1 MKIITIYDKNEEFI
15 EYQYNS
21 IVKHVKSDYE
31 YILFNNGSDIDQ
43 IEKIDQICQKLNIKT
58 IKLTSGVTTKM
69 THSPSIKAGTAL
81 NEAFDQLTGKVLKI
95 DSDMF
100 FINDIDLSL
109 EEDLLFIPNGDNNT
123 QIWSGIFGINLDTVT
138 DKLNFLP
145 THGDTF
151 SDSYKLVE
159 NKNYTKKMFCFI
171 HYYELGINSR
181 DKSLAD
187 TLTEYC
193 EDIYTIN
200 MNGDCNLSL
209 NSTNILSYEKVSL
222 CDEFLNHDWLYKKV
236 LDYREILEKYNFPL
250 HVTNRK
256 YDVDFVVI
264 DNIDCLLHFKSSNW
278 TPNDQYMADKKIA
291 LFKFLNNN

>member
-43 IEKIDQICQKLNIKT
+43 IEKIDQICQRLNIKT
-58 IKLTSGVTTKM
+58 IKLKSGVATKM
-69 THSPSIKAGTAL
+69 ASTPSIKAGTAL
-81 NEAFDQLTGKVLKI
+81 NEAFSQLTGKVLKI

-138 DKLNFLP
+138 DKLDFLP

-159 NKNYTKKMFCFI
+159 NQNYTKKMFCFI
-171 HYYELGINSR
+171 HYSHEHNGNYSLG
-181 DKSLAD
+181 L
-187 TLTEYC
+187 
-193 EDIYTIN
+193 
-200 MNGDCNLSL
+200 NGDCVVNLTS
-209 NSTNILSYEKVSL
+209 NTISYSKDNIVREFINQDWLYEKVL
-222 CDEFLNHDWLYKKV
+222 KYKDILY
-236 LDYREILEKYNFPL
+236 ENNFPCQRITN
-250 HVTNRK
+250 HNRK
-256 YDVDFVVI
+256 YDVDFIVI
-264 DNIDCLLHFKSSNW
+264 DNIDYLVHFKSSNW